1 MVHLFNALIILL
13 VVGAAAIAT
22 NPPAGQDRKSVTA
35 TALGEHR
42 EYPKGKLFPVRSF
55 QGNARIQ
62 NNLLD

>member
-13 VVGAAAIAT
+13 VVGAAAIVT
-22 NPPAGQDRKSVTA
+22 NPPAGQDKKSVTA
-35 TALGEHR
+35 TALEGHR
-42 EYPKGKLFPVRSF
+42 EYQKGKLFPVRSF